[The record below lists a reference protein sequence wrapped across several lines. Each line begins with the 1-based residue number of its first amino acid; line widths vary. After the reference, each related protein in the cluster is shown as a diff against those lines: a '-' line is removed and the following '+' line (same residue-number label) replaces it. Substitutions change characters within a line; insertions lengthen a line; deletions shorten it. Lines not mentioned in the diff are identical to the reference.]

1 MKRAQV
7 ALAAVL
13 VLTIPAAAQR
23 PPTRPHSARDTD
35 PWRVTNSRSEMTD
48 QVSVTLELDA
58 LGSVPGPI
66 LDVRPVLVIR
76 CHEERLDVFIT
87 TGAVLAHDDSYERA
101 GYENMPDITLV
112 RLRWGNDPPREE
124 ERWLRST
131 DYTAAFAP
139 DPAAFLTQLLF
150 VPNMRFEFRP
160 FDAVPRVATF
170 NARGLD
176 RHLPAI
182 DAACPRVRENPAVS
196 DTDKGSG
203 ASLDSV
209 FTESVVDEQPELVS
223 APQVSYPELL
233 QQAGIQGRVIIQA
246 IIDTSGRAEPPSVK
260 VIETPNPG
268 FSQPARDH
276 VLGALFRPAR
286 VHGRAVRVLMRVP
299 VEFKIHRP

>member
-1 MKRAQV
+1 
-7 ALAAVL
+7 
-13 VLTIPAAAQR
+13 
-23 PPTRPHSARDTD
+23 
-35 PWRVTNSRSEMTD
+35 MTD
-48 QVSVTLELDA
+48 QASVTLELDA

-76 CHEERLDVFIT
+76 CHEEKLDVFIT

-112 RLRWGNDPPREE
+112 RLRWGNDRPREE

-139 DPAAFLTQLLF
+139 DPGAFLTQLLF
-150 VPNMRFEFRP
+150 VPNMHFEFRP

-182 DAACPRVRENPAVS
+182 DAACPPVREHPAVN

-209 FTESVVDEQPELVS
+209 FTDSVVDEQPELVS

-233 QQAGIQGRVIIQA
+233 QQAGIQGRVIVQA
-246 IIDTSGRAEPPSVK
+246 ILDTSGRAEPQSLNV
-260 VIETPNPG
+260 VETPNPG
-268 FSQPARDH
+268 FNPSAIYYVRH
-276 VLGALFRPAR
+276 ALFRPGR
-286 VHGRAVRVLMRVP
+286 VHGRAVRVLMRIP
-299 VEFKIHRP
+299 VEFKVDRR